1 MVTTTQYEFL
11 TAYQYRDAY
20 SYNYESMAILLT
32 GDEVP
37 EVVFNNLPPLKNSH
51 AVDKFYKEYKKD
63 GMYPN
68 VNIDFDINFPCVR
81 SNDAEFRLLFTP
93 LAQKEIINLVVA
105 QRHAYTVNKS
115 KNINIALSH
124 FANELST
131 AFDSSLLVQ
140 YDFEVLKQ
148 VFHDFTF
155 NFFKNIY
162 FALAPF
168 LCIPLYQQFGYQ
180 KHLNDIKSG
189 ISNLEVETFINH
201 IDPHLINH
209 PESDTD
215 NLIRVTSSDDK
226 SHIQQIVSNT
236 FKLIHNMIPT
246 PVRGVH
252 VGTRIINVPI
262 TEFHPRSRTT
272 YVSQMPIANSKSDV
286 TNNLIYKT
294 HSFKIFDK

>member
-1 MVTTTQYEFL
+1 
-11 TAYQYRDAY
+11 
-20 SYNYESMAILLT
+20 
-32 GDEVP
+32 
-37 EVVFNNLPPLKNSH
+37 
-51 AVDKFYKEYKKD
+51 
-63 GMYPN
+63 MYPN
-68 VNIDFDINFPCVR
+68 VNVDFDINFPCIR
-81 SNDAEFRLLFTP
+81 SNDAQFRLLFSP
-93 LAQKEIINLVVA
+93 LAQKEIVNLVVA
-105 QRHAYTVNKS
+105 QHHPYTVS
-115 KNINIALSH
+115 KDKDINIVLSH

-148 VFHDFTF
+148 AFHDFTF

-162 FALAPF
+162 FALAPT

-189 ISNLEVETFINH
+189 VSNLEVETFVNH

-215 NLIRVTSSDDK
+215 NLIRVQSSGNK
-226 SHIQQIVSNT
+226 SGIQQIISDT
-236 FKLIHNMIPT
+236 FKLFNAIIPT
-246 PVRGVH
+246 TVHGIH

-272 YVSQMPIANSKSDV
+272 YISQTPIDAPNSKSVKLAPSD
-286 TNNLIYKT
+286 LIYKNHT
-294 HSFKIFDK
+294 FKITSK